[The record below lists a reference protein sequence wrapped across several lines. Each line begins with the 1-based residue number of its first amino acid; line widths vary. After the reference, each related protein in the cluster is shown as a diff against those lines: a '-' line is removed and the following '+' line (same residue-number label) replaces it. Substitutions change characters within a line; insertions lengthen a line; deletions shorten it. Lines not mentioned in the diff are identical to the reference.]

1 MHTHDFLALLFVLLS
16 QQSTELV
23 LLISWVRILTPKLLT
38 KKEGEKMQGKT
49 GDSFCISVNTI
60 LPTSQKHPSVKG
72 IQAFQQIFANNFKTI
87 KNAFSLNPLFLSY
100 LFNST

>member
-1 MHTHDFLALLFVLLS
+1 M
-16 QQSTELV
+16 
-23 LLISWVRILTPKLLT
+23 SWVRILTFKLLT
-38 KKEGEKMQGKT
+38 KQKGEKMQGKT
-49 GDSFCISVNTI
+49 EDSFCISMNRI

-72 IQAFQQIFANNFKTI
+72 IQAFQQISANNFKTI